1 MRTIYWRRT
10 DGVRVSQQVEE
21 TDDGLVLIGEPQ
33 PLQMTPAG
41 CHVGRSA
48 TAASLSPPRWTRW
61 GDGLAWCVRR
71 LGIRWKCP
79 SCDCRRRCLNCLG
92 ATTWQGA
99 QWLAR
104 EVRLAFGSA

>member
-1 MRTIYWRRT
+1 MRTIYWTTTHGRRVKQT
-10 DGVRVSQQVEE
+10 IIE
-21 TDDGLVLIGEPQ
+21 TDAGLVIEGELIEVVSVPPGAR
-33 PLQMTPAG
+33 L
-41 CHVGRSA
+41 GRSA
-48 TAASLSPPRWTRW
+48 PAPSQPRWTRW